1 MRQILSAARR
11 FSPLLAIITVAGLL
25 MLQPSADTG
34 EMMATSRASG
44 AAAAVGPSHAV
55 RVVSAGVPNMPVGAA
70 DRSTGCPVRR
80 PPARATACAAPD
92 AARLSSPPRAPW
104 TSVAAGCLVLMVLL
118 VGIGR
123 VHATARARGW
133 SLPAA
138 PLRSAAESAVLRRW
152 ASPPRGLLELSVI
165 RT

>member
-1 MRQILSAARR
+1 MPGEASAGTSHGLRCPGCG
-11 FSPLLAIITVAGLL
+11 SPE
-25 MLQPSADTG
+25 QPS
-34 EMMATSRASG
+34 
-44 AAAAVGPSHAV
+44 PS
-55 RVVSAGVPNMPVGAA
+55 PM
-70 DRSTGCPVRR
+70 DC
-80 PPARATACAAPD
+80 
-92 AARLSSPPRAPW
+92 
-104 TSVAAGCLVLMVLL
+104 VAAGCLVLMVLL